1 MSPPDAFPGEPG
13 TPWGGAFEVE
23 DKTMRVFVTGATG
36 FVGSAV
42 VKELIAAGHTVT
54 ALARSRETAQALSA
68 KGITPHVGTLEDLES
83 LRSAAAAADG
93 VIHLAFM
100 HALSQIPP
108 AKRLRVLL
116 GGLPTGIVSRF
127 MAVSA
132 AADLSA
138 IETLGAAL
146 KGSGR
151 PFVTTFGVMGLADR
165 TMRASR
171 PATEN
176 DAPASGSPG
185 IARAMTEENVE
196 ALASLGVRATMIRL
210 APSVHGDGD
219 TGFVPQLIE
228 VARKKG
234 QSAYIGDGANR
245 WAAVHRA
252 DAARLFRLA
261 LENGVAGARYH
272 GVADESIPFR
282 TIAETVGRGLNVP
295 VAGITA
301 KDAAKQFS
309 FLAPFIMADNP
320 ASSDLTRAEL
330 GWVPQEQGLIA
341 DLEYGRYFNTAKVAS
356 PMPIASAPERR
367 AQAV

>member
-1 MSPPDAFPGEPG
+1 M
-13 TPWGGAFEVE
+13 
-23 DKTMRVFVTGATG
+23 
-36 FVGSAV
+36 
-42 VKELIAAGHTVT
+42 
-54 ALARSRETAQALSA
+54 
-68 KGITPHVGTLEDLES
+68 
-83 LRSAAAAADG
+83 
-93 VIHLAFM
+93 
-100 HALSQIPP
+100 
-108 AKRLRVLL
+108 
-116 GGLPTGIVSRF
+116 
-127 MAVSA
+127 
-132 AADLSA
+132 
-138 IETLGAAL
+138 
-146 KGSGR
+146 
-151 PFVTTFGVMGLADR
+151 
-165 TMRASR
+165 
-171 PATEN
+171 
-176 DAPASGSPG
+176 
-185 IARAMTEENVE
+185 E

-245 WAAVHRA
+245 WAA
-252 DAARLFRLA
+252 ARLFRLA
-261 LENGVAGARYH
+261 LERGVAGARYH

-320 ASSDLTRAEL
+320 ASSDLTRAQL